1 MIEGMSIKPLLYQQ
15 NSIFPPP
22 ESADEHGLVAITP
35 DLSAA
40 MLLDAY
46 SHGIFPWSENPVCWF
61 SPDPRAVFLREHI
74 RVPRK
79 MGKIMR
85 KGEFR
90 VTYDTAFRRV
100 IEACAD
106 SHRHQGEWISPGFIN
121 AYSELHEH
129 GYAHSVEVWQ
139 EEHLVGGLYGVQ
151 LHGLFAGESM
161 FYTVSNA
168 SKVAFAALV
177 AQLDFAGIMLLDA
190 QVINEHTANLGA
202 VQVHRS
208 DYLAMLHYA
217 LNLRVRFHAQKWPTP
232 PHEEMLQ
239 LLTHTTEKA

>member
-1 MIEGMSIKPLLYQQ
+1 MVYQQ

-22 ESADEHGLVAITP
+22 ATADEHGLVAVTANLTAP
-35 DLSAA
+35 

-46 SHGIFPWSENPVCWF
+46 AHGIFPWSENPVCWF
-61 SPDPRAVFLREHI
+61 SPAPRAVFLREHI
-74 RVPRK
+74 RLPRK
-79 MGKIMR
+79 IPKMMR
-85 KGEFR
+85 KGNFR
-90 VTYDTAFRRV
+90 VSYDTAFRRV
-100 IEACAD
+100 IEGCAD
-106 SHRHQGEWISPGFIN
+106 SHRHQGEWISAGFIDT
-121 AYSELHEH
+121 YTELHEH

-139 EEHLVGGLYGVQ
+139 EERLVGGLYGVQ

-161 FYTVSNA
+161 FFTVSNA
-168 SKVAFAALV
+168 SKVAFTALV

-190 QVINEHTANLGA
+190 QVINDHTANLGA

-239 LLTHTTEKA
+239 LLTRTAERA